1 MSEGDAHDGA
11 RTLGDLVGRIAE
23 VLVERPEKVEVSWL
37 DGEKSLVIEL
47 RVAKEDVGRVIGKG
61 GRVVEAMRTIL
72 AAASARVRRKAVLTV
87 IEES

>member
-1 MSEGDAHDGA
+1 MSEGGPHDGA
-11 RTLGDLVGRIAE
+11 RTLGELVGRMAE
-23 VLVERPEKVEVSWL
+23 VLVERPEKVAVSWL

-72 AAASARVRRKAVLTV
+72 AAASARVRRKAILTV